1 MTTAGGPFRTVGI
14 VGQTRGPQL
23 DRAAHSIAAV
33 AETRGIELCP
43 EPSLRDLFADG
54 AELDPTRLDL
64 LVSFGGDGTL
74 LRGARMVAPH
84 HTPVLGVNLGH
95 LGFLTSVGPHHLAEV
110 FDALIAGDFWL
121 DTRLT
126 LEARIISRT
135 GAQGREYLALN
146 DAVLHKGGF
155 ARVIRLAVFIGEERE
170 EVGAY
175 AADGIIL
182 ATPTGSTAYSLSAGG
197 AIVAPTMECLL
208 ATPISPHTLAVRPL
222 VLPADTRIE
231 VEILQE
237 GAEAVLTIDGQAGE
251 ALTYGDRLVVNRGR
265 ATVPLVRFPGQSF
278 FPTLRRKLHW
288 GAGSAVARG
297 PDVDPDDHDPF
308 AY

>member
-1 MTTAGGPFRTVGI
+1 MPEFPFRRVGI
-14 VGQTRGPQL
+14 VGQSRDPQL
-23 DRAAHSIAAV
+23 ERAIASFADI
-33 AETRGIELCP
+33 AKEYPIELYP
-43 EPSLRDLFADG
+43 EAGLRGLCTAAG
-54 AELDPTRLDL
+54 EMVPGKLDL

-84 HTPVLGVNLGH
+84 HTPVLGINLGH
-95 LGFLTSVGPHHLAEV
+95 LGFLTSVAPEHVGRAFEALAEG
-110 FDALIAGDFWL
+110 AFWL
-121 DTRLT
+121 DTRFT
-126 LEARIISRT
+126 LEARVFARDGSVGT
-135 GAQGREYLALN
+135 EYLALN

-155 ARVIRLAVFIGEERE
+155 ARVIRLAIFVGEERE
-170 EVGAY
+170 EVAAY

-197 AIVAPTMECLL
+197 AIVAPSMECLL

-231 VEILQE
+231 VEILQPD
-237 GAEAVLTIDGQAGE
+237 AEVVLTIDGQAGE
-251 ALTYGDRLVVNRGR
+251 ALGHGDRLVVNRGK
-265 ATVPLVRFPGQSF
+265 AAVPLVRFPGQSF

-288 GAGSAVARG
+288 GAGTGSLRRS
-297 PDVDPDDHDPF
+297 DHSSEDRDPF